1 MQISYLL
8 YDGSAYPKLTPP
20 VSSPYQT
27 TLSFSLFLY
36 LSPFSPLL
44 LHSTLCHCL
53 SLSPF
58 FFLLHF
64 SIPFLPPNALFFTAP
79 CLAVSVPRASVILT
93 SPLLSSP
100 STFRLHTHTHARDES
115 RLYIL
120 SLILVLAPARLP
132 SLPTPFPLLHAAVHT
147 ACRTFGECF
156 FRSL

>member
-27 TLSFSLFLY
+27 TLSLSLSLSISFLPSLTAFHSLP
-36 LSPFSPLL
+36 LSLSLSFFLPPPFFHPFSPTERALL
-44 LHSTLCHCL
+44 YR
-53 SLSPF
+53 
-58 FFLLHF
+58 
-64 SIPFLPPNALFFTAP
+64 A
-79 CLAVSVPRASVILT
+79 VPRRLRSTRFSHPYLS
-93 SPLLSSP
+93 SPLLSVYI
-100 STFRLHTHTHARDES
+100 STTHTYARDES